1 MKTGEIEEKRA
12 LSKLYELT
20 ATEVSEKIRNQE
32 ISAEEHLYS
41 ILERI
46 EQVEKKVHAFVTVV
60 DEKALEKAREID
72 RKVRKGEKLG
82 CLAGVAVAVKDNI
95 CTRNIRTTCSSRM
108 LENFVPPYDATVIER
123 LKAAD
128 AIILGKTNMDEFA
141 MGTTT
146 ETSYFGTTHNP
157 WDLRKVPGGSSGGS
171 AAAVISEEA
180 TVALGSDTGGS
191 IRCPASYCSNV
202 GLKPTYGLVSR
213 YGLISYANSLE
224 QIGPLT
230 RTVRDCALLLSVIS
244 GHDDRDSTSVNLA
257 QKDYLSYLQ
266 DDIKKLKIG
275 LPKEFFE
282 EGVEEDAKGPVFEA
296 ADKFED
302 LGASCHEVSLP
313 MMSYALAAYYII
325 AMSEASSNLARYDG
339 LRYGYREENDEGD
352 FDTVF
357 SRNRR
362 IGFGA
367 EVRRRII
374 LGTYAL
380 SAGYFE
386 QYYMKALKIRTLI
399 RRDFERVFKSVDVI
413 IGPTMPILPFDIGER
428 IDDPLKLYMCD
439 ILTVPANL
447 TGYPA
452 ISVPCGFRNELP
464 VGLQIIGKPFE
475 EGKLLRVAYTFE
487 RNTDYHKYRPSL

>member
-1 MKTGEIEEKRA
+1 MPKP
-12 LSKLYELT
+12 YMMT
-20 ATEVSEKIRNQE
+20 AAEVSESIRNQD
-32 ISAEEHLYS
+32 ISAEEYLSS

-46 EQVEKKVHAFVTVV
+46 EKIDEKIHAFVTVV
-60 DEKALEKAREID
+60 KDEALRRAREID
-72 RKVRKGEKLG
+72 EKARKGEKLS

-95 CTRNIRTTCSSRM
+95 CTRGIRTTCSSRM
-108 LENFVPPYDATVIER
+108 LENFVPPYDATVIEK

-128 AIILGKTNMDEFA
+128 AVILGKTNMDEFA

-146 ETSYFGTTHNP
+146 ETSYFGATHNP

-171 AAAVISEEA
+171 AAAVISEESS
-180 TVALGSDTGGS
+180 VALGSDTGGS
-191 IRCPASYCSNV
+191 IRCPASYCSTV

-224 QIGPLT
+224 QIGPLA

-244 GHDDRDSTSVNLA
+244 GHDSRDSTSVNLPS
-257 QKDYLSYLQ
+257 KDYLSSLI
-266 DDIKKLKIG
+266 DDVKELKIG
-275 LPKEFFE
+275 LPREFFE
-282 EGVEEDAKGPVFEA
+282 EGVEEEVKGLVLKA
-296 ADKFED
+296 ADKFEE
-302 LGASCHEVSLP
+302 LGASCHEISLST
-313 MMSYALAAYYII
+313 MNYALAAYYII

-339 LRYGYREENDEGD
+339 LRYGYHDENNEGD

-380 SAGYFE
+380 SAGYFD

-399 RRDFERVFKSVDVI
+399 RRDFEKSFKHVDVI
-413 IGPTMPILPFDIGER
+413 IGPTMPVLPFDIGER

-447 TGYPA
+447 TGCPA
-452 ISVPCGFRNELP
+452 ISVPCGFVNGLP
-464 VGLQIIGKPFE
+464 VGLQIIGRPFDE
-475 EGKLLRVAYTFE
+475 ETILRVAYTFE
-487 RNTDYHKYRPSL
+487 QNTEYHKFRPPI